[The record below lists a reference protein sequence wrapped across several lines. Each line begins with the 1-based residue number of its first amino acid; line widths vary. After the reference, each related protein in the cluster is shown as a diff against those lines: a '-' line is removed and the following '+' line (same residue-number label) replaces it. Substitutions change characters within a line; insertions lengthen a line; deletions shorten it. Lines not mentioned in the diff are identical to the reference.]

1 VPSPSTADG
10 AVVDGHSDLLL
21 ELCFAEREH
30 GEDNPLASRW
40 LGPLRRGGVALQ
52 VCAIYVEPELPQ
64 DEALREV
71 LHQARVF
78 NQAVRSN
85 PEAVVAVRS
94 AADLGAVGG
103 GRVGLMLALEGAWAL
118 GSDPLLIDVLADLGV
133 RMASLTWNERNA
145 FAAGCGADGGLTD
158 LGARLVDRIVDRG
171 LVLDLAHASAQTFW
185 EVLERGVADVVVSH
199 AACRALHDH
208 PRNLPDDQLRAL
220 ADHDGVLGLMPH
232 PLTVGRE
239 RATLDGFAEHVEHA
253 VSAMGIGHVA
263 LGGDFLRQ
271 IERALGQGDEVIDGV
286 RVDAAIEGLEG
297 PQDYPRFADLLRAR
311 GWEERDV
318 AALLGGN
325 LRALM
330 GRVLG
335 R

>member
-1 VPSPSTADG
+1 MM
-10 AVVDGHSDLLL
+10 VVDGHSDLLL

-40 LGPLRRGGVALQ
+40 LQPLRRGGVALQ
-52 VCAIYVEPELPQ
+52 VCAIYVEPELPPDQ
-64 DEALREV
+64 GLRQV
-71 LHQARVF
+71 LHQARAF
-78 NQAVRSN
+78 NHAVRAN
-85 PEAVVAVRS
+85 PEAVFAVRT

-103 GRVGLMLALEGAWAL
+103 AQVGLMLALEGASAL

-145 FAAGCGADGGLTD
+145 FATGCGSEGGLTD
-158 LGARLVDRIVDRG
+158 LGAQLVDRIVDRG

-185 EVLERGVADVVVSH
+185 DVLERDIPGGVLVSH

-208 PRNLPDDQLRAL
+208 PRNLSDDQLRAL
-220 ADHDGVLGLMPH
+220 ADREGVLGLMPH
-232 PLTVGRE
+232 PLTVGE
-239 RATLDGFAEHVEHA
+239 RSTLIGFAEHVEHA

-263 LGGDFLRQ
+263 VGGDFLRQ
-271 IERALGQGDEVIDGV
+271 ITRAMGQGDEVIDGV
-286 RVDAAIEGLEG
+286 RADSAIEGLEG
-297 PQDYPRFADLLRAR
+297 PEDYPRLADVLRAR
-311 GWEERDV
+311 GWEDRDV

-325 LRALM
+325 LLALI
-330 GRVLG
+330 GRVLS